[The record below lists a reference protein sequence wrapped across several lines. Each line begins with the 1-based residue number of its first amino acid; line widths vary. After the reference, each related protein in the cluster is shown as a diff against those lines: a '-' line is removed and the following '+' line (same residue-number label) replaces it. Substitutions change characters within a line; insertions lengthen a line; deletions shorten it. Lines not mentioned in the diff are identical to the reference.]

1 MKGKMK
7 SQDIENK
14 SWEIKRQYAYENLF
28 EGDRWDMV
36 YGLLSSILDKLLEN
50 GTLTLDD
57 LRDDDLIQLSSW
69 KNIKERF
76 PKE

>member
-1 MKGKMK
+1 MKA
-7 SQDIENK
+7 QDVENK
-14 SWEIKRQYAYENLF
+14 SWDIKRQQAYENLY

-36 YGLLSSILDKLLEN
+36 YGLLSSILDKLLDN

-57 LRDDDLIQLSSW
+57 LRDDDLIHLSAW

>member
-1 MKGKMK
+1 MAMKA
-7 SQDIENK
+7 QDVQNK
-14 SWEIKRQYAYENLF
+14 SWDIKRQQAYETLY

-36 YGLLSSILDKLLEN
+36 YGLFSSILDKLIEN

-57 LRDDDLIQLSSW
+57 LRDDDLIRLTEW
-69 KNIKERF
+69 KGIKERF

>member
-1 MKGKMK
+1 MAMKA
-7 SQDIENK
+7 QDVQNK
-14 SWEIKRQYAYENLF
+14 GWDIKRQQAYETLY

-36 YGLLSSILDKLLEN
+36 YGLLSSILDKLIEN

-57 LRDDDLIQLSSW
+57 LRDDDLIRLAEW
-69 KNIKERF
+69 KGIKERF

>member
-7 SQDIENK
+7 AQDVENK
-14 SWEIKRQYAYENLF
+14 SWDIKRQQAYENLY

-36 YGLLSSILDKLLEN
+36 YGLLSSILDKLLDN

-57 LRDDDLIQLSSW
+57 LRDDDLIHLSSW

>member
-1 MKGKMK
+1 MKA
-7 SQDIENK
+7 QDVQNK
-14 SWEIKRQYAYENLF
+14 SWDIKRQQAYETLY

-36 YGLLSSILDKLLEN
+36 YGLLSSILDKLIEN

-57 LRDDDLIQLSSW
+57 LRDDDLIRLTEW
-69 KNIKERF
+69 KGIKERF

>member
-1 MKGKMK
+1 MKGKMRA
-7 SQDIENK
+7 QDVENK
-14 SWEIKRQYAYENLF
+14 GWKLKRQQAYENLY

-36 YGLLSSILDKLLEN
+36 YGLLSSILDKLLDN

-57 LRDDDLIQLSSW
+57 LRDDDLVHLSTW
-69 KNIKERF
+69 KNVKERF

>member
-1 MKGKMK
+1 MAMKA
-7 SQDIENK
+7 QDVQNK
-14 SWEIKRQYAYENLF
+14 SWDIKRQQAYETLY

-36 YGLLSSILDKLLEN
+36 YGLLSSILDKLIEN

-57 LRDDDLIQLSSW
+57 LRDDDLIRLTEW
-69 KNIKERF
+69 KGIKERF

>member
-1 MKGKMK
+1 MKGKMRA
-7 SQDIENK
+7 QDVENK
-14 SWEIKRQYAYENLF
+14 SWDIKRQQAYENLY

-36 YGLLSSILDKLLEN
+36 YGLLSSILDKLLDN

-57 LRDDDLIQLSSW
+57 LRDDDLIHLSSW

>member
-1 MKGKMK
+1 MAMKA
-7 SQDIENK
+7 QDVQNK
-14 SWEIKRQYAYENLF
+14 SWDIKRQQAYETLY

-36 YGLLSSILDKLLEN
+36 YGLLSSILDKLIEN

-57 LRDDDLIQLSSW
+57 IRDDDLIRLTEW

>member
-7 SQDIENK
+7 AQDVENK
-14 SWEIKRQYAYENLF
+14 SWDIKRQQAYENLY

-36 YGLLSSILDKLLEN
+36 YGLLSSILDKLLDN

-57 LRDDDLIQLSSW
+57 LRDDDLIHLSSW
-69 KNIKERF
+69 KSIKERF

>member
-1 MKGKMK
+1 MKA
-7 SQDIENK
+7 QDVENK
-14 SWEIKRQYAYENLF
+14 SWNIKRQQAYENLY

-36 YGLLSSILDKLLEN
+36 YGLLSSILDKLLDN

-57 LRDDDLIQLSSW
+57 LRDDDLIHLSSW

>member
-7 SQDIENK
+7 AQDVENK
-14 SWEIKRQYAYENLF
+14 SWNIKRQQAYENLY

-36 YGLLSSILDKLLEN
+36 YGLLSSILDKLLDN

-57 LRDDDLIQLSSW
+57 LRDDDLIHLSSW

>member
-1 MKGKMK
+1 MKA
-7 SQDIENK
+7 QDVQNK
-14 SWEIKRQYAYENLF
+14 SWDIKRQQAYETLY

-36 YGLLSSILDKLLEN
+36 YGLLSSILDKLIEN

-57 LRDDDLIQLSSW
+57 IRDDDLIRLTEW